1 MRAAAGLAC
10 VLSGARF
17 LCRPV
22 RKNNHLQCACSIWV
36 WLLSYDWFILILFFI
51 IIDHRLGRDG
61 RNWYKDSV
69 YPTSSGTH
77 PYDVITL
84 GGVRGPSSRLK
95 KKNDSLRPVR
105 TLRALVVKEEYGQP
119 CLLSRVAG
127 SLLHVKKKNRCW
139 VFEGVGGMGIY
150 KKELLKRRLIS
161 NLIDTRGLLLCVCV
175 KMVRLSGS
183 TAQWFFNLSIS
194 DDGPRI

>member
-69 YPTSSGTH
+69 YPTSNGTH

-95 KKNDSLRPVR
+95 KKWLTETSPDVTCACCKRRIWTALSLEPSCRIFTTR
-105 TLRALVVKEEYGQP
+105 QKEESMLGF
-119 CLLSRVAG
+119 R
-127 SLLHVKKKNRCW
+127 RCW
-139 VFEGVGGMGIY
+139 RNGD
-150 KKELLKRRLIS
+150 L
-161 NLIDTRGLLLCVCV
+161 
-175 KMVRLSGS
+175 
-183 TAQWFFNLSIS
+183 
-194 DDGPRI
+194 